1 MTIDHILT
9 ASILGAITAT
19 TVSLYLLA
27 DTAMEEKHN
36 TIMAL
41 MDNQTI
47 TLENVEQSRERVQQ
61 IITDLKA
68 LDTAFQSGDHHKA
81 RELHNA
87 FIQDLQYQICEPSQ
101 FDD

>member
-19 TVSLYLLA
+19 TVSLYLLVS
-27 DTAMEEKHN
+27 TAMEEKHN
-36 TIMAL
+36 TLMAM

-61 IITDLKA
+61 IIADLEA
-68 LDTAFQSGDHHKA
+68 LDTAFQSNDHHKA
-81 RELHNA
+81 RELHNRV
-87 FIQDLQYQICEPSQ
+87 IQDLQSQICEPVQ
-101 FDD
+101 